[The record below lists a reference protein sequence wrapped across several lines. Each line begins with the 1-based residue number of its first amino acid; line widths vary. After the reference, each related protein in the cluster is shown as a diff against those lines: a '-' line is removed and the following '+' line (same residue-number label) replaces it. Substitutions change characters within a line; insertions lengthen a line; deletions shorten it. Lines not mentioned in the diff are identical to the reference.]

1 MDHKTWRALPW
12 GEIPSVSGAGEISAV
27 YVPGIG
33 VLACQGWGRLY
44 RVDTA
49 TGEVG
54 EFPVAGPAQFGSRTM
69 NGLFDR
75 LNLQGN
81 LLFALDWA
89 TSNVKVMRM
98 Q

>member
-1 MDHKTWRALPW
+1 
-12 GEIPSVSGAGEISAV
+12 
-27 YVPGIG
+27 VPGIG

-49 TGEVG
+49 TGEVS
-54 EFPVAGPAQFGSRTM
+54 EFPVAGPTQFGSRTM

-89 TSNVKVMRM
+89 TSNVKVMRI

>member
-1 MDHKTWRALPW
+1 
-12 GEIPSVSGAGEISAV
+12 
-27 YVPGIG
+27 
-33 VLACQGWGRLY
+33 
-44 RVDTA
+44 
-49 TGEVG
+49 VG

-75 LNLQGN
+75 LNLQRN